1 MSSKKKPNIIVPF
14 NDRKRF
20 KSLIQEIINDTTI
33 FTHVPDSLT
42 LNGVLF
48 TITLSNKKF
57 VYEEVKVDAL
67 SDYVDVYL
75 QGVKKT
81 SSLYSVIDN
90 GSDIIIQT
98 NQTITLDPS
107 EIVVADF
114 VVKGKIVSRQYGNIN
129 SK

>member
-1 MSSKKKPNIIVPF
+1 MSSKKKPNIITPF

-20 KSLIQEIINDTTI
+20 KDLVQEIINDTTI
-33 FTHVPDSLT
+33 FTHVPDSIVLD
-42 LNGVLF
+42 GVLF

-57 VYEEVKVDAL
+57 VYEDVKVDAL

-81 SSLYSVIDN
+81 STLYSVTDN

-98 NQTITLDPS
+98 NQTITLDPT
-107 EIVVADF
+107 EIIASDF
-114 VVKGKIVSRQYGNIN
+114 VIKGKIVTR
-129 SK
+129 

>member
-1 MSSKKKPNIIVPF
+1 MSSKKKPNIITPF
-14 NDRKRF
+14 NDRERF
-20 KSLIQEIINDTTI
+20 KNLIQEIINDTTI
-33 FTHVPDSLT
+33 FTHVPDSISLV
-42 LNGVLF
+42 GVLF

-67 SDYVDVYL
+67 SDYVDIYL

-81 SSLYSVIDN
+81 STLYSVTDN

-107 EIVVADF
+107 SIVASDF
-114 VVKGKIVSRQYGNIN
+114 VVKGKIVTR
-129 SK
+129 

>member
-1 MSSKKKPNIIVPF
+1 MSSKKKPNIITPF

-20 KSLIQEIINDTTI
+20 KNLIQEIINDTTI
-33 FTHVPDSLT
+33 FTHVPDSISLV
-42 LNGVLF
+42 GVLF

-75 QGVKKT
+75 QGVKTT
-81 SSLYSVIDN
+81 STLYSVTDN

-98 NQTITLDPS
+98 NETICADPS
-107 EIVVADF
+107 SIVKEDF
-114 VVKGKIVSRQYGNIN
+114 VVKGKIVTR
-129 SK
+129 

>member
-20 KSLIQEIINDTTI
+20 KNLIQEIINDTTI
-33 FTHVPDSLT
+33 FTHVPDSISLV
-42 LNGVLF
+42 GVLF

-75 QGVKKT
+75 QGVKTT
-81 SSLYSVIDN
+81 STLYSVTDN

-98 NQTITLDPS
+98 NETICADPS
-107 EIVVADF
+107 SIVKEDF
-114 VVKGKIVSRQYGNIN
+114 VVKGKIVTR
-129 SK
+129 

>member
-20 KSLIQEIINDTTI
+20 KNLIQEIINDTTI
-33 FTHVPDSLT
+33 FTHVPDSISLV
-42 LNGVLF
+42 GVLF

-67 SDYVDVYL
+67 SDYVDIYL

-81 SSLYSVIDN
+81 STLYSVTDN

-98 NQTITLDPS
+98 NETICADPS
-107 EIVVADF
+107 SIVKEDF
-114 VVKGKIVSRQYGNIN
+114 VVKGKIVTR
-129 SK
+129 

>member
-1 MSSKKKPNIIVPF
+1 MSSKKKPNIITPF

-20 KSLIQEIINDTTI
+20 KDLVQEIINDTTI
-33 FTHVPDSLT
+33 FTHVPDSISLV
-42 LNGVLF
+42 GVLF

-67 SDYVDVYL
+67 SDYVDIYL

-81 SSLYSVIDN
+81 STLYSVTDN

-107 EIVVADF
+107 SIVASDF
-114 VVKGKIVSRQYGNIN
+114 VVKGKIVTR
-129 SK
+129 

>member
-20 KSLIQEIINDTTI
+20 KNLIQEIINDTTI
-33 FTHVPDSLT
+33 FTHVPDSISLV
-42 LNGVLF
+42 GVLF

-81 SSLYSVIDN
+81 STLYSVTDN

-98 NQTITLDPS
+98 NETICADPS
-107 EIVVADF
+107 SIVKEDF
-114 VVKGKIVSRQYGNIN
+114 VVKGKIVTR
-129 SK
+129 

>member
-1 MSSKKKPNIIVPF
+1 MSSKKKPNIITPF

-20 KSLIQEIINDTTI
+20 KDLVQEIINDTTI
-33 FTHVPDSLT
+33 FTHVPDSIVLD
-42 LNGVLF
+42 GVLF

-67 SDYVDVYL
+67 SDYIDVYL

-81 SSLYSVIDN
+81 STLYSVTDN

-98 NQTITLDPS
+98 NETITADPS
-107 EIVVADF
+107 SIVKEDF
-114 VVKGKIVSRQYGNIN
+114 VVKGKIVSR
-129 SK
+129 

>member
-1 MSSKKKPNIIVPF
+1 MSSKKKPNIITPF

-20 KSLIQEIINDTTI
+20 KDLVQEIINDTTI
-33 FTHVPDSLT
+33 FTHVPDSIVLD
-42 LNGVLF
+42 GVLF

-75 QGVKKT
+75 QGVKTT
-81 SSLYSVIDN
+81 STLYSVTDN

-98 NQTITLDPS
+98 NETICADPS
-107 EIVVADF
+107 SIVKEDF
-114 VVKGKIVSRQYGNIN
+114 VVKGKIVTR
-129 SK
+129 

>member
-1 MSSKKKPNIIVPF
+1 LIGLYSI
-14 NDRKRF
+14 
-20 KSLIQEIINDTTI
+20 SL
-33 FTHVPDSLT
+33 V
-42 LNGVLF
+42 GVLF

-81 SSLYSVIDN
+81 STLYSVTDN

-98 NQTITLDPS
+98 NETICADPS
-107 EIVVADF
+107 SIVKEDF
-114 VVKGKIVSRQYGNIN
+114 VVKGKIVTR
-129 SK
+129 